1 MLGSRAKLIL
11 LTCFFTFTFSI
22 MFLALAQNYA
32 NASAISPVSAHA
44 VVDTSTTTIPSEIF
58 PTF

>member
-1 MLGSRAKLIL
+1 
-11 LTCFFTFTFSI
+11 